1 MQALGL
7 WTSLVIVLHLVT
19 GVLWE
24 RKTTLGRLWGKS
36 TMKCLFIACYVGKF
50 LFSRLQ
56 LVPKIV
62 SLHSLKICCS
72 SYLVVTMKRVCTVLW
87 SSIAVFLIYRK
98 YTFKSKSSAALY
110 VDSDSDDE
118 PLKRSVANSQRLC
131 NIQCRDQQPLQEEP
145 EKVREGKKKVQTSV
159 CVGAVC
165 ACGLPVFFLA

>member
-1 MQALGL
+1 M
-7 WTSLVIVLHLVT
+7 LVN
-19 GVLWE
+19 
-24 RKTTLGRLWGKS
+24 
-36 TMKCLFIACYVGKF
+36 FYF
-50 LFSRLQ
+50 QQLQ

-62 SLHSLKICCS
+62 PLHSLKICCS
-72 SYLVVTMKRVCTVLW
+72 SYLAVTMKWVCTVLW

-145 EKVREGKKKVQTSV
+145 EKVREGKKKYKLLY
-159 CVGAVC
+159 A
-165 ACGLPVFFLA
+165 

>member
-1 MQALGL
+1 M
-7 WTSLVIVLHLVT
+7 
-19 GVLWE
+19 
-24 RKTTLGRLWGKS
+24 
-36 TMKCLFIACYVGKF
+36 
-50 LFSRLQ
+50 
-56 LVPKIV
+56 
-62 SLHSLKICCS
+62 
-72 SYLVVTMKRVCTVLW
+72 
-87 SSIAVFLIYRK
+87 FLIYRK